1 MSTARRIHPLRSRSG
16 DYPRA
21 YNVTTMKARLVKI
34 GNSRGVRIPKSMLE
48 EAEIDGD
55 IEMRVVDGEIHIS
68 AAEPPTGLEFLV
80 LSRDALSDWD
90 RPEEDEAWAHLQ

>member
-1 MSTARRIHPLRSRSG
+1 
-16 DYPRA
+16 
-21 YNVTTMKARLVKI
+21 MKARLVKI

-55 IEMRVVDGEIHIS
+55 IDMRVVDGEIHIS
-68 AAEPPTGLEFLV
+68 AVEPPTGLEFLF
-80 LSRDALSDWD
+80 LSRDAFRDWD